1 MSRTIH
7 IGCQSYTVESHADSQ
22 AVKING
28 VSILKDELLSGLDE
42 LRETVEKVEQ
52 TDTEGFDLCVEG
64 AEHAEIFRTHDGKVY
79 AGLHT
84 SNNARV
90 LVEITYT
97 WLDGMSIELGVQS
110 NAISQRS
117 AVTYTNGLYFFDAA
131 ASRQLAAFFAVLTE
145 PETRERLQKMFD
157 S

>member
-7 IGCQSYTVESHADSQ
+7 IGCQSYTVEPHADSQ

-28 VSILKDELLSGLDE
+28 ESVLKDELLSGLDE
-42 LRETVEKVEQ
+42 LRETVESLEQ
-52 TDTEGFDLCVEG
+52 TDTEGFDLYVEG

-79 AGLHT
+79 AGLRT

-90 LVEITYT
+90 LVTIGYANH
-97 WLDGMSIELGVQS
+97 DGMTISTGVQF
-110 NAISQRS
+110 NAISPRS
-117 AVTYTNGLYFFDAA
+117 TIIYTNGLYFFTSG
-131 ASRQLAAFFAVLTE
+131 ASQQLAGFFAVLAE
-145 PETRERLQKMFD
+145 PETQERLRKMFD